1 MKVKLLVNH
10 RVFFAKG
17 SEIEV
22 DEREGSSLLALG
34 FAEGIEEPKKEP
46 KAEEPKTEKEPVK
59 KAEKPVVKKVNKG
72 GRPKKK

>member
-22 DEREGSSLLALG
+22 DEREGSNLLALG
-34 FAEGIEEPKKEP
+34 FAEGIEEPTEEP
-46 KAEEPKTEKEPVK
+46 KAEEPVKT
-59 KAEKPVVKKVNKG
+59 EKPVVKKVNKG